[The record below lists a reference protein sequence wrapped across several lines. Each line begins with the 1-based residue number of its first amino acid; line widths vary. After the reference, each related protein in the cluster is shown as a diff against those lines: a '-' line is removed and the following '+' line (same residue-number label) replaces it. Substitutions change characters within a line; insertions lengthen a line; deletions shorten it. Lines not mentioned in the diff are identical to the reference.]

1 MPVRYIDV
9 ETAARLLPGCR
20 RLLVLGCSGSGK
32 STLSRKLGELLDLPH
47 ISMDRE
53 VFWLPGWQQRP
64 REEAVKR
71 IVEIAATSRWIMD
84 GTSPGTLPIRLPR
97 ADIVIWM
104 RPPRLVSLYGV
115 LSRGIRYRGRSR
127 PEMADGC
134 PERVTLEFLRYVWNF
149 ERHSAPQVD
158 AQLAAFSGEVS
169 VLTLRSHAASERLLV
184 SMGERAFVSG

>member
-1 MPVRYIDV
+1 MPARYIDV
-9 ETAARLLPGCR
+9 ETAARLLPRCK

-32 STLSRKLGELLDLPH
+32 STLSRKLGERLDLPH

-64 REEAVKR
+64 RDEMLER
-71 IVEIAATSRWIMD
+71 ITEIVARPRWIMD
-84 GTSPGTLPIRLPR
+84 GTNPRTLPVRLPR
-97 ADIVIWM
+97 TDLVIWM
-104 RPPRLVSLYGV
+104 RPPRRVSLYGV
-115 LSRGIRYRGRSR
+115 VSRGIRYRGRSR

-158 AQLAAFSGEVS
+158 AQLAAFSGEMP
-169 VLTLRSHAASERLLV
+169 VLTLRSHADAARLLA
-184 SMGERAFVSG
+184 GLGNDR